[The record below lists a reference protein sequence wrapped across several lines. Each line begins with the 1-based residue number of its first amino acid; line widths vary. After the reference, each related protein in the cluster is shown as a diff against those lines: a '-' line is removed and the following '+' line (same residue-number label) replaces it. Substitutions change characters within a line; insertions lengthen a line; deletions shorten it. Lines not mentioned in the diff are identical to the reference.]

1 MTRHKGKILVPFSKI
16 KNLQLIQHFGNL
28 LKMTPIIFLSS
39 GIFCPIVTQL
49 ETFKLRFA
57 DQTPQIKNASHTT
70 PINNLYEYRTFFSS

>member
-16 KNLQLIQHFGNL
+16 KNLQLIQRFGNL
-28 LKMTPIIFLSS
+28 LKMTPIILLSS

-57 DQTPQIKNASHTT
+57 D
-70 PINNLYEYRTFFSS
+70 